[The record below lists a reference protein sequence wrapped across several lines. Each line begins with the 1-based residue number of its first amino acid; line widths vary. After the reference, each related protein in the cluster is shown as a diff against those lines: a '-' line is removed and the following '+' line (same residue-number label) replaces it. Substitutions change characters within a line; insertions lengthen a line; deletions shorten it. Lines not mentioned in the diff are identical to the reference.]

1 MKAALLLL
9 LLPAFAAAQN
19 LQDVLKQ
26 GADVFAKTCGSGYCH
41 GDQGAGG
48 GAPRIAARGF
58 DQPFIANTVTRGIPN
73 TSMPPFAGTLSRAD
87 LSAVVAYVARLNG
100 IASPTLDSNPVPA
113 ASPSTALSST
123 AVRGRELFSDAVRG
137 FARCS
142 TCHEVNGIGIPVAAP
157 IGKVPDTAAQLKS
170 LATPRV
176 STVTAAG
183 DSMPALVLASRS
195 QSVLF
200 YDLTTTPP
208 VLRTQTPGSIQV
220 RDGSNWRHSAVVG
233 SYKDDELTA
242 ILEYFRAV
250 VNR

>member
-1 MKAALLLL
+1 MKAVLLLL
-9 LLPAFAAAQN
+9 LVPAFATAQN

-58 DQPFIANTVTRGIPN
+58 DQSFIANTVARGIPN
-73 TSMPPFAGTLSRAD
+73 TSMPPFTGTLSRTD

-100 IASPTLDSNPVPA
+100 IANLTIDSSPVPTA
-113 ASPSTALSST
+113 TPSAALSPA

-142 TCHEVNGIGIPVAAP
+142 TCHEVNSIGIPVAAP

-176 STVTAAG
+176 STVTASG
-183 DSMPALVLASRS
+183 ETMPALVLANKS

-200 YDLTTTPP
+200 YDLTTPPP

-220 RDGSNWRHSAVVG
+220 RDGSNWRHSTVIG
-233 SYKDDELTA
+233 TYKDDELMT
-242 ILEYFRAV
+242 ILEYLRAV